1 MSLWPFSS
9 STSNIAF
16 GRACET
22 VASMTTACSFWSP
35 SAAAV
40 RRAFGVRVPRRG
52 PRCLPKFRKSL
63 IGDGPVSFPSRM
75 ALPSPNNF
83 RSLLRLAAV
92 DITPLR
98 RHRDYRLLYIGRFV
112 SLFGNQITF
121 VAVPYQVFTLT
132 HSTPAVGLL
141 GVVELAA
148 LLTFALLG
156 RALADALHRRLMGLM
171 SEAPPRVGTVFLFCT
186 PLPSHPIP
194 S

>member
-1 MSLWPFSS
+1 
-9 STSNIAF
+9 
-16 GRACET
+16 
-22 VASMTTACSFWSP
+22 MTTACSFWSP
-35 SAAAV
+35 SSRSV

-63 IGDGPVSFPSRM
+63 IGEGPVSFSSRM

-83 RSLLRLAAV
+83 RSLLSMATV

-121 VAVPYQVFTLT
+121 VAVAYHGFTLT
-132 HSTPAVGLL
+132 HSTFAVGLL

-148 LLTFALLG
+148 LPTFALLG
-156 RALADALHRRLMGLM
+156 GGPADARG
-171 SEAPPRVGTVFLFCT
+171 PRFIVLE
-186 PLPSHPIP
+186 
-194 S
+194 